1 MILAILTSLL
11 YLSVT
16 ILQAISIKKQSSS
29 PRKLTIPLTLLALVI
44 HSVSISQLIWLSTG
58 VNLSAFN
65 IGSLV
70 SYCFVV
76 ILLISS
82 SKRDVDNLFLF
93 LFPAAALWVL
103 LSAVWPSD
111 LTHVNQFDAGILTH
125 ILFSLIAYALLLIST
140 VQAALLCYKHTNCAN
155 TA

>member
-1 MILAILTSLL
+1 M
-11 YLSVT
+11 
-16 ILQAISIKKQSSS
+16 
-29 PRKLTIPLTLLALVI
+29 ALVI
-44 HSVSISQLIWLSTG
+44 HSVSISQLIWLPTG

-111 LTHVNQFDAGILTH
+111 LTHVNEFDAGGNW
-125 ILFSLIAYALLLIST
+125 LFFFEGDDWDGR
-140 VQAALLCYKHTNCAN
+140 Q
-155 TA
+155 